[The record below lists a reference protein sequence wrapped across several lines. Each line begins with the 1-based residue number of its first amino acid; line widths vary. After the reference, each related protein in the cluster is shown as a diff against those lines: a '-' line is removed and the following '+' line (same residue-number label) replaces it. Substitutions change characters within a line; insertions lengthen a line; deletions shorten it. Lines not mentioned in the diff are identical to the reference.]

1 MQMIILGLLLLDWMR
16 SRGMSTKIF
25 QNVGLLSSN
34 SLVLPLPSNV
44 SYLLFYNSIYGE
56 PAASQ
61 FYFPDFL
68 LFQLDLHR
76 QSHCNCFITK
86 L

>member
-1 MQMIILGLLLLDWMR
+1 MIISGLWWLDWMR
-16 SRGMSTKIF
+16 SSGMSTTTS
-25 QNVGLLSSN
+25 QNVGPHSSN
-34 SLVLPLPSNV
+34 YLVLPLPSNV

-61 FYFPDFL
+61 FYFLDFL
-68 LFQLDLHR
+68 LFQLDLPR
-76 QSHCNCFITK
+76 QSHCNYFTTK